1 MGRVLTP
8 IREDAASE
16 GGMTLIEVLVAL
28 AIMGFVSLAIM
39 NMISLSLHL
48 DGIAKERSIATS
60 LASARIQRLASMPL
74 QTAADYTNYLLPE
87 ETAVAGPPQTF
98 TTDYGDVPGHPKFK
112 RVVEL
117 TYDVPTSGMLKVKT
131 TISWQHINRKE
142 TSHEMI
148 VFLHPF
154 LE

>member
-60 LASARIQRLASMPL
+60 LASARIQRLTSMPL
-74 QTAADYTNYLLPE
+74 QISADYANYLLPE
-87 ETAVAGPPQTF
+87 ETAAAGPPQTF
-98 TTDYGDVPGHPKFK
+98 TTDYGDVPGYPKFK

-117 TYDVPTSGMLKVKT
+117 GYDVPTSGMLSVKT
-131 TISWQHINRKE
+131 TVSWQHINRKE
-142 TSHEMI
+142 TDHKMI

>member
-1 MGRVLTP
+1 MGRVLTLS
-8 IREDAASE
+8 RENAASE
-16 GGMTLIEVLVAL
+16 RGMTLIEVLIAL
-28 AIMGFVSLAIM
+28 AILGFVSLAIM

-74 QTAADYTNYLLPE
+74 QIAADYTNYLLPE
-87 ETAVAGPPQTF
+87 ETATAGPPQTF
-98 TTDYGDVPGHPKFK
+98 TTDYGDVPGYPKFK

-117 TYDVPTSGMLKVKT
+117 GYDVPTSGMLSVKT
-131 TISWQHINRKE
+131 TVSWQHINRKE

-154 LE
+154 IE

>member
-1 MGRVLTP
+1 
-8 IREDAASE
+8 
-16 GGMTLIEVLVAL
+16 MTLIEVLIAL
-28 AIMGFVSLAIM
+28 AILGFVSLAIM

-60 LASARIQRLASMPL
+60 LASTRIQRLSSMPL
-74 QTAADYTNYLLPE
+74 QTVANYANYRLPE
-87 ETAVAGPPQTF
+87 ETAAAGPPQTF
-98 TTDYGDVPGHPKFK
+98 TTEYGEVPGNPKFK

-117 TYDVPTSGMLKVKT
+117 SYDVPTSGMLSVT
-131 TISWQHINRKE
+131 TTVSWQHINRKE

-154 LE
+154 IE